1 MGFIGALRIVCTQK
15 VNHTIW
21 FDTLFIN
28 LDNLFNVLLT
38 GNNMRDTPWCDN
50 CEKPMTTGDEIFE
63 CTNCKEWISWDAY
76 AEFKYYM
83 RS

>member
-1 MGFIGALRIVCTQK
+1 
-15 VNHTIW
+15 
-21 FDTLFIN
+21 
-28 LDNLFNVLLT
+28 
-38 GNNMRDTPWCDN
+38 MRDTPWCDN